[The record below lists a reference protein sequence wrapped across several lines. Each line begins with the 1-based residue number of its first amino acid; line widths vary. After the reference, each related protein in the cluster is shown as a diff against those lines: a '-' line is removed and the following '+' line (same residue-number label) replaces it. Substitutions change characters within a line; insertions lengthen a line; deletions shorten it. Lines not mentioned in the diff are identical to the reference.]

1 MRQALLAIAALQLAE
16 VAAFAGAPPGGVTLR
31 HASALPAA
39 PRALQ
44 SGRVRA
50 TTTRL
55 QTRLRMDAGG
65 EAAAAG
71 EVVSPFAG
79 GQTPGEAGKD
89 LEFNAQN
96 VDAVLDS
103 VRPYLIADGGNCRVV
118 EVDQTTGDV
127 SLELEGAC
135 SSCPSSTVT
144 LKMGIERAL
153 RETFGDRLG
162 EVRQVTPGAPDTLTQ
177 QLVDELLAPVMPAV
191 KGLGGDMA
199 VVGLDPVNGAVTI
212 RYSGPEKLT
221 YGIELTLKDHPLIN
235 TVTFASE

>member
-1 MRQALLAIAALQLAE
+1 MRKALLAIAAIQLAG

-31 HASALPAA
+31 HVSALPAA
-39 PRALQ
+39 PPALQ

-50 TTTRL
+50 TTARL
-55 QTRLRMDAGG
+55 QTRLHMDAG
-65 EAAAAG
+65 G

-79 GQTPGEAGKD
+79 GQAPGEAGKD

-96 VDAVLDS
+96 VDTVLDS

-162 EVRQVTPGAPDTLTQ
+162 DVRQVTPGAPDTLTQ

-191 KGLGGDMA
+191 KGLGGDME